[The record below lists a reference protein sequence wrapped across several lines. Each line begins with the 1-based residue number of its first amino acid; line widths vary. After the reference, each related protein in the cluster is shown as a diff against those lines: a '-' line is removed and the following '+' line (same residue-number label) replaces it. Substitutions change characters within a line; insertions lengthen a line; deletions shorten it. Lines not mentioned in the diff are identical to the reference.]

1 MPAFILRDRKHQPF
15 GPPVEYRPLRV
26 VIGNV
31 THDLALHELHGWTV
45 SDPASGARVLNVAGS
60 LRGIRVSSQGMGPRE
75 ATCRARAQVVTLAES
90 VGIDAFNA
98 RLVAVRAEVL
108 S

>member
-15 GPPVEYRPLRV
+15 GAPVEYRPLRV
-26 VIGNV
+26 VVGNV
-31 THDLALHELHGWTV
+31 THELALHEMYGWTV
-45 SDPASGARVLNVAGS
+45 SDPASGGRVLNVAGS
-60 LRGIRVSSQGMGPRE
+60 MQGVRVSSAGMGPRE
-75 ATCRARAQVVTLAES
+75 ATQRARAQVVALAES

-98 RLVAVRAEVL
+98 RLVAVRAEVA